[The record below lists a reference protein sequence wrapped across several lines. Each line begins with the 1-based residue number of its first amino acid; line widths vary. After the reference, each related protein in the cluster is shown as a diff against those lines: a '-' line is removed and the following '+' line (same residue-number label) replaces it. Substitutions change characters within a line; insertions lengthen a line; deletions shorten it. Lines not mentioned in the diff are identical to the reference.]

1 MRYITGLAG
10 VLLGTMAWGQGTT
23 QRALFLGNSYT
34 GVNNLPQMVADAAAS
49 AGDNLVF
56 DSNTPG
62 GQTLQ
67 AHSTNATSL
76 AKIALGNWDYVVLQ
90 EQSQLPSFPLGQ
102 VQTDVFPYAQLLN
115 GLILEANPCAETVF
129 YMTWGRENGDAGNCA
144 SWPPVCTYNGM
155 DSLLNLRY
163 RMMAEDNDAMLSPVG
178 AVWHYIRENHPTI
191 DLYQADESHPSVAGT
206 YAAACCFY
214 AALFRKDPT
223 AITYTAGLPAA
234 DAAIIRASAKW
245 VVFDN
250 LLEWNIGAFDP
261 VAEFTA
267 APANG
272 NQVAFFNASA
282 YATDFLWNFGDGATS
297 QEMSPLHDYA
307 APGSYVVELIASQC
321 GRSDT
326 SVATIDAAMS
336 VDIAPPASPPSS
348 TSSSSFSIY
357 PNPAQDVLHVQ
368 PTGSPHAAHRW
379 TYALLGPTGQVI
391 RSGTWGASDSP
402 WDVSA
407 LPPGIY
413 VVQWSADG
421 EPQSPQRF
429 VKTGGLR

>member
-1 MRYITGLAG
+1 
-10 VLLGTMAWGQGTT
+10 
-23 QRALFLGNSYT
+23 
-34 GVNNLPQMVADAAAS
+34 
-49 AGDNLVF
+49 
-56 DSNTPG
+56 
-62 GQTLQ
+62 
-67 AHSTNATSL
+67 
-76 AKIALGNWDYVVLQ
+76 
-90 EQSQLPSFPLGQ
+90 
-102 VQTDVFPYAQLLN
+102 
-115 GLILEANPCAETVF
+115 
-129 YMTWGRENGDAGNCA
+129 
-144 SWPPVCTYNGM
+144 M

-348 TSSSSFSIY
+348 TSSSSIY